1 MLRQLASTLCTSGE
15 KMKKY
20 LLIVL
25 ATMSLSAVADDE
37 ELDCNNIRNTLDTN
51 QCANIELEAAEDV
64 LTHYLETS
72 IEHSAVDPVLV
83 DAIKVAQTQ
92 WQAYASAHCGSV
104 YTQWRD
110 GTIRGVMGTT
120 CLTRLTRQRTHD
132 IWEDFLTYMDSTPP
146 VLPEPGVE

>member
-1 MLRQLASTLCTSGE
+1 MDEADRYCAMLRQLASTLCTSGE

-83 DAIKVAQTQ
+83 DAIKVAQK
-92 WQAYASAHCGSV
+92 
-104 YTQWRD
+104 
-110 GTIRGVMGTT
+110 
-120 CLTRLTRQRTHD
+120 
-132 IWEDFLTYMDSTPP
+132 
-146 VLPEPGVE
+146 

>member
-1 MLRQLASTLCTSGE
+1 
-15 KMKKY
+15 MKKC
-20 LLIVL
+20 LFIVL
-25 ATMSLSAVADDE
+25 ASVSLTAVAE
-37 ELDCNNIRNTLDTN
+37 EEAVDCNNIRNTLDTN

-72 IEHSAVDPVLV
+72 IEHNAVDPVLV
-83 DAIKVAQTQ
+83 EAIKLAQTQ

-110 GTIRGVMGTT
+110 GTIRGVMGIT
-120 CLTRLTRQRTHD
+120 CLTRLTKQRTHD

-146 VLPEPGVE
+146 VLPEPDVE